1 MGRPKK
7 TPACTPSGGTLK
19 VTRVVHIDPVIVDR
33 DTTCTIVGLSPSNIA
48 MQVLKGT
55 FPAPRKTSSNR
66 IGWLLTELHAWAQGL
81 PLSDILPPP
90 SSGLTKTR

>member
-7 TPACTPSGGTLK
+7 VPNCTPSGGAL
-19 VTRVVHIDPVIVDR
+19 RVSRVIHIDPVIVDR

-48 MQVLKGT
+48 AQVLKGT
-55 FPAPRKTSSNR
+55 FPAPRKTSTNR
-66 IGWLLTELHAWAQGL
+66 IGWLLTEIHAWAQGL

-90 SSGLTKTR
+90 SGHARPQ